1 MISGLENLGNTC
13 YLNSVLQLLMQCSS
27 FIDIFKEAEK
37 MNPKGSSPII
47 QNFIDFILK
56 YESKKIVSPVEIQ
69 KILNSSKNLFEP
81 FQQYDAHESLIQLL
95 DILGEETEKMWKH
108 NINKAFFQYKYY
120 THFHSVSR
128 SDDKKQ
134 IVNSETILTLP
145 FTESLKNSIELF
157 EVKDKIEK
165 WESEK
170 YKEFVQAEKFNTIYY
185 WPDYL
190 FIQINRY
197 DSNFHKIQDSME
209 SPLQFNDYTLR
220 GAVIHHGHLRFGHY
234 ISILLINGEFFLCD
248 DERIHPI
255 QHTQA
260 IEGIKKA
267 YLLLYVKTS

>member
-37 MNPKGSSPII
+37 LNPKGSSPII

-56 YESKKIVSPVEIQ
+56 YESKKVVSPVEIQ

-81 FQQYDAHESLIQLL
+81 FKQYDAHESLIQLL

-197 DSNFHKIQDSME
+197 DSNFNKIQDNME

-255 QHTQA
+255 KQNQA
-260 IEGIKKA
+260 IDGIKKA

>member
-56 YESKKIVSPVEIQ
+56 YESKKVVSPVEIQ
-69 KILNSSKNLFEP
+69 KILNSSKNLFAP

-197 DSNFHKIQDSME
+197 DSNFNKIQANME

-220 GAVIHHGHLRFGHY
+220 GAVIHHGHARFGHY
-234 ISILLINGEFFLCD
+234 ICILLLNGEFFLCD
-248 DERIHPI
+248 DERIHKMDSN
-255 QHTQA
+255 QA
-260 IEGIKKA
+260 MEVIKKA
-267 YLLLYVKTS
+267 YLLLYVKSS